1 MDPRSKISTVGA
13 GLRPARCHRAA
24 SRSPSPNL
32 CASRRQSNP
41 RATEQETSHIPVAS
55 PPFRNAGVSP
65 ALLTFLQDGSPL
77 LQRGSW
83 TCLPQA
89 DFSAAK
95 KRCPPRKG
103 FSPGIFRTRVLKT
116 VLSLLTL
123 ASTITVP
130 TSAQSLPETVE
141 AIDKAR
147 ITTRILFITAH
158 PDDEW
163 ASLLTYLARGLDAD
177 VALLTITRGQGG
189 QNAIGPE
196 QGAELGVIRTEE
208 LLAADKHYG
217 VRQFFTRA
225 MDTGY
230 VKTPEQ
236 ARKIWGGVALEDMV
250 RVIRTFR
257 PQVVINGWGGVHG
270 GHGHHQESGIL
281 TPQAIAAAA
290 DPKMFPEQ
298 IAEGLPAWKVTLD
311 LRPARDP
318 NVAGAIP
325 IPINDVSP
333 LWGKSYV
340 DMGME
345 GHAQHRSQ
353 GTPSFFGNP
362 FFRRPVSLVREN
374 EKGDVAGS
382 FDAKLLAEPNASL
395 ADRFPRLSNRG
406 SLEAIDFGLALAKMD
421 VLKLDRT
428 SAAATLVNLAV
439 GLRNLRKEI
448 ESQSGSEAEA
458 GKSELDRLTEK
469 IDRALAEVVALPI
482 DVQADRHE
490 IVAGESFSVNVNFLG
505 QGAVPVK
512 WIVDES
518 SLLVPK
524 GWKVEIDK
532 SGGDKN
538 YKFKVEIPG
547 HATPPSSPG
556 DVILPYPPP
565 LVRFAPRVTADIYTY
580 AFPVERTVESMKATT
595 TGIDTYP
602 LELVPAVTLTPD
614 PQQIMVPAERA
625 SQPLTL
631 LTRVRYHGTKAA
643 KVSVGLD
650 APTGWQFQPIVP
662 LDFSGAGDQLIRFN
676 VTPPAHIAPGAY
688 PLHPFAQLDDEKFT
702 SSLEPIPSL
711 PTRDWSQPADV
722 TVHVLNL
729 IVPAHLRIGYI
740 AASNDPI
747 PDTLRQ
753 IGIQVDILDEV
764 ALAFEDLSRY
774 DAIVVGIRA
783 YDLRPDLMR
792 SNRRLLDY
800 VQQGGSL
807 VVQYQ
812 RDPQWVSAMP
822 YTAAMPGQT
831 SRVTDANSPVHFL
844 APDNPL
850 VNSPN
855 KITLSDFEGWD
866 QERGLYFLGTFDSH
880 YQPVLGLTDPGE
892 PETNGSL
899 VYARYGEGVYIYTGL
914 SFFRELPAGVPGAYR
929 LFVNLLSQTQ
939 HAQAHD

>member
-1 MDPRSKISTVGA
+1 
-13 GLRPARCHRAA
+13 
-24 SRSPSPNL
+24 
-32 CASRRQSNP
+32 
-41 RATEQETSHIPVAS
+41 
-55 PPFRNAGVSP
+55 
-65 ALLTFLQDGSPL
+65 
-77 LQRGSW
+77 
-83 TCLPQA
+83 
-89 DFSAAK
+89 
-95 KRCPPRKG
+95 
-103 FSPGIFRTRVLKT
+103 
-116 VLSLLTL
+116 
-123 ASTITVP
+123 
-130 TSAQSLPETVE
+130 
-141 AIDKAR
+141 
-147 ITTRILFITAH
+147 
-158 PDDEW
+158 
-163 ASLLTYLARGLDAD
+163 
-177 VALLTITRGQGG
+177 
-189 QNAIGPE
+189 
-196 QGAELGVIRTEE
+196 
-208 LLAADKHYG
+208 
-217 VRQFFTRA
+217 

-257 PQVVINGWGGVHG
+257 PQVVINGWAGVHG

-298 IAEGLPAWKVTLD
+298 IVEGLPAWKVTLD

-318 NVAGAIP
+318 NIAGAVP
-325 IPINDVSP
+325 LPINDVSP

-374 EKGDVAGS
+374 EKGDPAGG
-382 FDAKLLAEPNASL
+382 FDAKLMAEQLSSFAGNFPQFREALAPALNNAN
-395 ADRFPRLSNRG
+395 AK
-406 SLEAIDFGLALAKMD
+406 LEAARKE
-421 VLKLDRT
+421 VLSLDRT
-428 SAAATLVNLAV
+428 AAAH
-439 GLRNLRKEI
+439 
-448 ESQSGSEAEA
+448 SMAEA
-458 GKSELDRLTEK
+458 GKEIEQLRNKLSSQNASAQLLWELDQAKEK
-469 IDRALAEVVALPI
+469 IDLALSEDIALPMI
-482 DVQADRHE
+482 VEADRHE
-490 IVAGESFSVNVNFLG
+490 LVAGEGFSVEVSLLG
-505 QGAVPVK
+505 KPAVPVK
-512 WIVDES
+512 YTVDLS

-524 GWKVEIDK
+524 GWIREIDK
-532 SGGDKN
+532 SAADN
-538 YKFKVEIPG
+538 TYKFSVEIQSSAVP
-547 HATPPSSPG
+547 ASSPG

-565 LVRFAPRVTADIYTY
+565 LVRVAPKIEINGYFFAVP
-580 AFPVERTVESMKATT
+580 RTVESMKATT
-595 TGIDTYP
+595 TGIDTYS

-625 SQPLTL
+625 SRSIEL
-631 LTRVRYHGTKAA
+631 LARVRYHGTKPA
-643 KVSVGLD
+643 SFTVGLD
-650 APTGWQFQPIVP
+650 APKGWQVERIPAVNFT
-662 LDFSGAGDQLIRFN
+662 GAGDQLIRFS
-676 VTPPAHIAPGAY
+676 VTPAPGAPPGAY
-688 PLHPFAQLDDEKFT
+688 PLHPFAGSIWLRSIDFPLT
-702 SSLEPIPSL
+702 TSLEPIPTL
-711 PTRDWSQPADV
+711 PTHDWSEPAEA
-722 TVHVLNL
+722 TVHIMNL
-729 IVPAHLRIGYI
+729 AVPAHLRVGYI

-753 IGIQVDILDEV
+753 IGIQVDLLDEV

-822 YTAAMPGQT
+822 YTATMPGQT

-850 VNSPN
+850 LNSPN
-855 KITLSDFEGWD
+855 KITLADFEGWD

-892 PETNGSL
+892 AETNGSL
-899 VYARYGEGVYIYTGL
+899 VYAHYGKGVYIYTGL

-939 HAQAHD
+939 HTVPQN

>member
-1 MDPRSKISTVGA
+1 MGCGWKLFHT
-13 GLRPARCHRAA
+13 
-24 SRSPSPNL
+24 PNL
-32 CASRRQSNP
+32 CRSHLQVRHKSHSVRGALAPEAPSRRAKSYS
-41 RATEQETSHIPVAS
+41 RIVKI
-55 PPFRNAGVSP
+55 
-65 ALLTFLQDGSPL
+65 L
-77 LQRGSW
+77 
-83 TCLPQA
+83 
-89 DFSAAK
+89 SAAI
-95 KRCPPRKG
+95 
-103 FSPGIFRTRVLKT
+103 SAII
-116 VLSLLTL
+116 L
-123 ASTITVP
+123 APVI
-130 TSAQSLPETVE
+130 SAQSLPETVE
-141 AIDKAR
+141 AINKAR
-147 ITTRILFITAH
+147 VTTRILFVTAH

-163 ASLLTYLARGLDAD
+163 ASLLTYLSRGLNAD

-196 QGAELGVIRTEE
+196 QGNELGVIRTDE

-236 ARKIWGGVALEDMV
+236 ARKIWGDVALEDMV

-281 TPQAIAAAA
+281 TPQAVAAAA

-298 IAEGLPAWKVTLD
+298 IAEGLPAWKVTLEV
-311 LRPARDP
+311 RPARDN
-318 NVAGAIP
+318 NVTGVVP
-325 IPINDVSP
+325 LPINDVSP

-374 EKGDVAGS
+374 EKGDATGS
-382 FDAKLLAEPNASL
+382 FDPKLLAEPFGSPAETFPSYREMLAPSL
-395 ADRFPRLSNRG
+395 NQTSAH
-406 SLEAIDFGLALAKMD
+406 LEAARTAALALRRSD
-421 VLKLDRT
+421 
-428 SAAATLVNLAV
+428 AATDLAEAA
-439 GLRNLRKEI
+439 KEI
-448 ESQSGSEAEA
+448 SKLRDLVSKQNGNGSAQLLW
-458 GKSELDRLTEK
+458 ELDRVSEK
-469 IDRALAEVVALPI
+469 IDLALNDDIALPMI
-482 DVQADRHE
+482 VEADRHE
-490 IVAGESFSVNVNFLG
+490 LSVEESFSVDVSFLG
-505 QGAVPVK
+505 KPAMPVK
-512 WIVDES
+512 CTVDAS

-524 GWKVEIDK
+524 GWNVAIDK
-532 SGGDKN
+532 SGGDTS
-538 YKFKVEIPG
+538 YKFKVEIPAG
-547 HATPPSSPG
+547 ATPPSSPG

-565 LVRFAPRVTADIYTY
+565 LVRIAPRIEIDGYSF
-580 AFPVERTVESMKATT
+580 AFAQTVQSMKATT

-602 LELVPAVTLTPD
+602 LELVPDVTLTPD

-625 SQPLTL
+625 SQPVTL
-631 LTRVRYHGTKAA
+631 LVRVRYHGTQRA
-643 KVSVGLD
+643 KVTVKLGV
-650 APTGWQFQPIVP
+650 PEGWQLQQEDASQRIWFATNGAIP
-662 LDFSGAGDQLIRFN
+662 LDFSTAGDELIRFSVIPSAN
-676 VTPPAHIAPGAY
+676 TAPGAY
-688 PLHPFAQLDDEKFT
+688 PLHPYAQIGRISGVEKFT
-702 SSLEPIPSL
+702 TSLEPIPSL

-729 IVPAHLRIGYI
+729 IVPAHLRVGYI

-753 IGIQVDILDEV
+753 IGIQVNMLDEV

-792 SNRRLLDY
+792 SNPRLLDY

-807 VVQYQ
+807 IVQYQ

-822 YTAAMPGQT
+822 YPATMPAQT

-850 VNSPN
+850 LNSPN
-855 KITLSDFEGWD
+855 KITLADFEGWD

-899 VYARYGEGVYIYTGL
+899 VYARCGKGVYIYSGL

-939 HAQAHD
+939 HTQAHD

>member
-1 MDPRSKISTVGA
+1 MVKMLGAAISTTILA
-13 GLRPARCHRAA
+13 PAI
-24 SRSPSPNL
+24 S
-32 CASRRQSNP
+32 
-41 RATEQETSHIPVAS
+41 
-55 PPFRNAGVSP
+55 
-65 ALLTFLQDGSPL
+65 
-77 LQRGSW
+77 
-83 TCLPQA
+83 
-89 DFSAAK
+89 
-95 KRCPPRKG
+95 
-103 FSPGIFRTRVLKT
+103 
-116 VLSLLTL
+116 LS
-123 ASTITVP
+123 

-141 AIDKAR
+141 AINKAR
-147 ITTRILFITAH
+147 VTTRILFITAH

-163 ASLLTYLARGLDAD
+163 ASLLTYLSRGLNAD

-217 VRQFFTRA
+217 VRQFFTRV

-236 ARKIWGGVALEDMV
+236 ARKIWGDIALEDMV

-281 TPQAIAAAA
+281 TPQAVAAAA
-290 DPKMFPEQ
+290 DRKMFPEQ
-298 IAEGLPAWKVTLD
+298 IAEGLPAWKVTLEV
-311 LRPARDP
+311 RPARDN
-318 NVAGAIP
+318 NVAGVVP
-325 IPINDVSP
+325 LPINDVSP

-374 EKGDVAGS
+374 EKGDAAGS
-382 FDAKLLAEPNASL
+382 FDSKLLAEPLGSL
-395 ADRFPRLSNRG
+395 AETFPSYRDMLAPSLNQT
-406 SLEAIDFGLALAKMD
+406 SAHLEAARSAALALHRSD
-421 VLKLDRT
+421 
-428 SAAATLVNLAV
+428 AAQDLAEAA
-439 GLRNLRKEI
+439 KEI
-448 ESQSGSEAEA
+448 TKLRDQVSKQNGNGSAQLLW
-458 GKSELDRLTEK
+458 ELEREREK
-469 IDRALAEVVALPI
+469 IDLALNEDIALPMLA
-482 DVQADRHE
+482 DADRHE
-490 IVAGESFSVNVNFLG
+490 LSVEESFSIDVSFLG
-505 QGAVPVK
+505 KSAVPVK
-512 WIVDES
+512 YTVDAS

-524 GWKVEIDK
+524 GWNVTIDK
-532 SGGDKN
+532 GHGDKAEGDKN
-538 YKFKVEIPG
+538 YKFRVEIPTR
-547 HATPPSSPG
+547 ATPPSAPG
-556 DVILPYPPP
+556 DVILPFPPP
-565 LVRFAPRVTADIYTY
+565 LVRIAPKIEIDGYSFA
-580 AFPVERTVESMKATT
+580 FGQTVESMKATT

-602 LELVPAVTLTPD
+602 LELVPDVTLTPD

-625 SQPLTL
+625 SQPVTL
-631 LTRVRYHGTKAA
+631 LVRVRYHGTQPA
-643 KVSVGLD
+643 KVTVKLD
-650 APTGWQFQPIVP
+650 APEGWQVQADASQQLWIATNGAIP
-662 LDFSGAGDQLIRFN
+662 LNFSAAGDQLIRFSVISSPN
-676 VTPPAHIAPGAY
+676 TAPGAY
-688 PLHPFAQLDDEKFT
+688 PLRPYAQIGRISGVEKFT
-702 SSLEPIPSL
+702 TSLEPIPSL

-729 IVPAHLRIGYI
+729 IVPPHLHIGCI

-753 IGIQVDILDEV
+753 IGINVDMLDEV

-792 SNRRLLDY
+792 SNRRLHDY

-822 YTAAMPGQT
+822 YPATMPGQT

-850 VNSPN
+850 LNSPN
-855 KITLSDFEGWD
+855 KITLADFEGWD

-899 VYARYGEGVYIYTGL
+899 VYARYGKGVYIYTGL

-929 LFVNLLSQTQ
+929 LFVNVISQTQ
-939 HAQAHD
+939 HTPDHD

>member
-1 MDPRSKISTVGA
+1 M
-13 GLRPARCHRAA
+13 L
-24 SRSPSPNL
+24 
-32 CASRRQSNP
+32 
-41 RATEQETSHIPVAS
+41 
-55 PPFRNAGVSP
+55 
-65 ALLTFLQDGSPL
+65 ALLTFSQGGSPL
-77 LQRGSW
+77 LQQGE
-83 TCLPQA
+83 L
-89 DFSAAK
+89 DFSPAK
-95 KRCPPRKG
+95 KRYLLRRG
-103 FSPGIFRTRVLKT
+103 FSPGIFRTRILRA
-116 VLSLLTL
+116 VLSLITL
-123 ASTITVP
+123 ATTITVS

-147 ITTRILFITAH
+147 ITTRILYITAH

-163 ASLLTYLARGLDAD
+163 ASLLTYLSRGLNAD

-236 ARKIWGGVALEDMV
+236 AQKIWGGVALEDMV

-257 PQVVINGWGGVHG
+257 PQVVINGWAGVHG

-290 DPKMFPEQ
+290 DSKMFPEQ
-298 IAEGLPAWKVTLD
+298 IVEGLPAWKVTLD

-318 NVAGAIP
+318 NTAGAIP
-325 IPINDVSP
+325 LPINDVSP

-374 EKGDVAGS
+374 EKGDVAGG
-382 FDAKLLAEPNASL
+382 FDAKLLAAPLASL
-395 ADRFPRLSNRG
+395 AEIFPPYQEMLSQSMRQVDSN
-406 SLEAIDFGLALAKMD
+406 LEVGRNGALALRRSIAAAGLAD
-421 VLKLDRT
+421 
-428 SAAATLVNLAV
+428 AA
-439 GLRNLRKEI
+439 KEI
-448 ESQSGSEAEA
+448 AKLREQVSKQNKNGSAQLLW
-458 GKSELDRLTEK
+458 ELDRVEEK
-469 IDRALAEVVALPI
+469 IDFALNEDIALPMI
-482 DVQADRHE
+482 VEADRHE
-490 IVAGESFSVNVNFLG
+490 LVAGEEFSVDVSFLG
-505 QGAVPVK
+505 KPAVPVK
-512 WIVDES
+512 YTVDAS

-524 GWKVEIDK
+524 GWNVTVQKGGADK
-532 SGGDKN
+532 AESEKN
-538 YKFKVEIPG
+538 YKFKVELPAG
-547 HATPPSSPG
+547 AKPPSSPG
-556 DVILPYPPP
+556 DVILPHPPP
-565 LVRFAPRVTADIYTY
+565 VVRIAPKIEINGYSFAVP
-580 AFPVERTVESMKATT
+580 RTVDSMKATT

-602 LELVPAVTLTPD
+602 IELIPAVTLTPD
-614 PQQIMVPAERA
+614 PVQIMVPAERV
-625 SQPLTL
+625 SQPVTL
-631 LTRVRYHGTKAA
+631 VARVRYHGTKPQE
-643 KVSVGLD
+643 VRVGVD
-650 APTGWQFQPIVP
+650 VPGGWHVLQEGLFYIAGDGLVH
-662 LDFSGAGDQLIRFN
+662 LNFSGPGDQLIRFT
-676 VTPPAHIAPGAY
+676 VTPPAHVAPGAY
-688 PLHPFAQLDDEKFT
+688 PLHPFAQLDGQKFT
-702 SSLEPIPSL
+702 TSLEPIPSL
-711 PTRDWSQPADV
+711 PTRDWSEPADV

-729 IVPAHLRIGYI
+729 AVPAHLHIGYI

-753 IGIQVDILDEV
+753 IGIQVDLLDEI

-822 YTAAMPGQT
+822 YTATMPGQT

-850 VNSPN
+850 LNSPN
-855 KITLSDFEGWD
+855 KITLADFEGWD

-899 VYARYGEGVYIYTGL
+899 VYTHYGKGVYIYTGL

-939 HAQAHD
+939 HAAPHD